1 MDDTIKN
8 KDNKTDESDPTILEI
23 ARGDAV
29 LVLKEGGE
37 MDFVFPD
44 MQADFVPEN
53 ALMAAALAYAL
64 EDELM
69 YTKLRDAFLAN
80 MYPDLAYGAKNDN
93 GHIGST

>member
-1 MDDTIKN
+1 MNNDT
-8 KDNKTDESDPTILEI
+8 TDQGGETDKEAPTLLEI

-29 LVLKEGGE
+29 LILKEDGE
-37 MDFVFPD
+37 MDFLFPD

-64 EDELM
+64 EDETM

-93 GHIGST
+93 ERMSSV